1 MKILYILA
9 LTLILGGCGWFGGND
24 QGMNGNNQT
33 PNGNQTQNGN
43 NQTNPPTAP
52 ENDMQKTST
61 MKDLFTYFD
70 DQKISY
76 SNAKDVD
83 VVDMN
88 AHEGK
93 MFEYE
98 GNPVYIYR
106 MNMKDSNMEKWMNEI
121 KNTGKVT
128 IKQDGKEASY
138 DASINGEYVLVSK
151 SGTDLNKLKDA
162 FNKYEVK

>member
-1 MKILYILA
+1 MKILYSLV
-9 LTLILGGCGWFGGND
+9 LTLLLSGCGWFGGN
-24 QGMNGNNQT
+24 NQT
-33 PNGNQTQNGN
+33 PNNNQNGN
-43 NQTNPPTAP
+43 MNNTPTAP
-52 ENDMQKTST
+52 EQNTTKTSE

-70 DQKISY
+70 EQKISY

-98 GNPVYIYR
+98 GKPVYVYR
-106 MNMKDSNMEKWMNEI
+106 MNMKANNMQTWMNEI

-128 IKQDGKEASY
+128 INQNGKEASY
-138 DASINGEYVLVSK
+138 DALMNGEYLMVSE
-151 SGTDLNKLKDA
+151 SGTDLKDLKDA